1 MSGGTYQ
8 NMPRKE
14 IPWYPTINTDL
25 CLNDNVCIDFCSN
38 DVFKVDD
45 IHTVVANPYN
55 CVVGC
60 SSCGTQCPSGAI
72 TFPEKRDLV
81 EKLRELRAKYAP
93 QKTAASASR

>member
-1 MSGGTYQ
+1 MPGGTYQ
-8 NMPRKE
+8 NIPREE
-14 IPWYPTINTDL
+14 IPWYPTVNDEL

-38 DVFKVDD
+38 DVFKQDD

-72 TFPEKRDLV
+72 TSPEKRELI
-81 EKLRELRAKYAP
+81 EKLKELRAKYAP
-93 QKTAASASR
+93 QRTASSAG

>member
-8 NMPRKE
+8 NIPRDE
-14 IPWYPTINTDL
+14 IPWYPTIDSNL

-38 DVFKVDD
+38 DVFRIDD
-45 IHTVVANPYN
+45 INTVVANPYN

-72 TFPEKRDLV
+72 TFPDKRELIEV
-81 EKLRELRAKYAP
+81 LRTLRAKCS
-93 QKTAASASR
+93 QQRNVESAR

>member
-8 NMPRKE
+8 NIPREE

-38 DVFKVDD
+38 DVFKIDD
-45 IHTVVANPYN
+45 IHTIVANPYN

-72 TFPEKRDLV
+72 TFPEKRDLI

-93 QKTAASASR
+93 KPAAASETR